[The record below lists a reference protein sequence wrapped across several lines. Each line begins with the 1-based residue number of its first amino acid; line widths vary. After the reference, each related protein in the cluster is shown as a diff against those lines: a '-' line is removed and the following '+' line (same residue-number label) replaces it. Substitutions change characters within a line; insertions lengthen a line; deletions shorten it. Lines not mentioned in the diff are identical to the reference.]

1 MCAIA
6 GILKFDPRERAEAD
20 RLIRM
25 RDVMGHRGPD
35 GRGLHI
41 AGPVGLAHRRLAI
54 VDVSSAGEQPMWNE
68 DRTVWITFNGEIY
81 NHAALRGTL
90 ERVVPR
96 YQSRCDTATIVHL
109 NAE

>member
-1 MCAIA
+1 MCGIA

-41 AGPVGLAHRRLAI
+41 AGPVGLAHRRG
-54 VDVSSAGEQPMWNE
+54 SQ
-68 DRTVWITFNGEIY
+68 
-81 NHAALRGTL
+81 LRH
-90 ERVVPR
+90 E
-96 YQSRCDTATIVHL
+96 
-109 NAE
+109 